1 MNEKKAGI
9 GRITAAIVA
18 IAAMLPYLTL
28 KMLWLTGSSLG
39 ITDPELMS
47 GSVMMGMNALTF
59 GMDAIALVL
68 ALAFT
73 MRWGMRLPAW
83 LVLLPLWVG
92 SGLLSVVMVTAPLS
106 VIMAGVSVFD
116 TGGPIEPWV
125 YLAVYTGFIGQ
136 GAGLMTAF
144 ALYARDRWTS
154 VFTTS
159 VGHPYPSLT
168 RSFQSVV
175 GWGSL
180 LVAGIVGGTRLYW
193 ALGGTAGLPGE
204 IAAAMTPVGGM
215 REAVQGL
222 MAVAAGAAL
231 VVLVRAR
238 GRGPFWRPLVV
249 GWLGSGA
256 LFGWGLYAMIVTFAS
271 GPLGAHTLGGPDFV
285 ALFGMLTGLVM
296 GMCGAFLLTERSGAL
311 AGGLSGVLSGG
322 GDVQPAQQPLE
333 AEDGDGERQTAYHGH
348 RRGAQ
353 QHVPAE

>member
-1 MNEKKAGI
+1 MNEQKAGI

-28 KMLWLTGSSLG
+28 KVLWLTGDSVG
-39 ITDPELMS
+39 VTDPELMN

-59 GMDAIALVL
+59 AMDAIALVL

-92 SGLLSVVMVTAPLS
+92 AGLLSVVMVTAPLS
-106 VIMAGVSVFD
+106 VLIEGVSVFD
-116 TGGPIEPWV
+116 TGGPIESWV

-136 GAGLMTAF
+136 GVGLMTAF
-144 ALYARDRWTS
+144 VLYARDRWATVFSTS
-154 VFTTS
+154 I
-159 VGHPYPSLT
+159 GHRYASLT
-168 RSFQSVV
+168 RPFQTVV

-180 LVAGIVGGTRLYW
+180 LVAGIVGGIRLSW
-193 ALGGTAGLPGE
+193 ALGGTAGLPPE
-204 IAAAMTPVGGM
+204 TAAALTPAGSM

-222 MAVAAGAAL
+222 MAIAAGAAL

-256 LFGWGLYAMIVTFAS
+256 LFGWGLYSMIVTFSA
-271 GPLGAHTLGGPDFV
+271 GPLGSGILGGPDFV

-296 GMCGAFLLTERSGAL
+296 GLCGAFLLTERWFAL
-311 AGGLSGVLSGG
+311 SSARSGG

-333 AEDGDGERQTAYHGH
+333 AEDGDGDRQAAYHGH

-353 QHVPAE
+353 QHVAGE